1 VHLVGFIIN
10 NVLYIKICE
19 KLIANSILNIVH
31 VELMAVQTE
40 VAYRVV
46 SETLYS
52 FTKNLHI
59 LYTVLDVFL
68 S

>member
-1 VHLVGFIIN
+1 MHLVGFIIN